1 MPLLLFAILLLVI
14 IAAAVAFWLGRRMRV
29 DAGLPINARVVY
41 SDTGA
46 WKKVEKALFSRR
58 YLLTGKPDY
67 LVQDESGARI
77 PIEVKPNRVAAEPR
91 VSDTMQLAAY
101 GLLVEETFGTR
112 PSYGLLK
119 YRDTVFQIE
128 FTDELRGQLFDLLK
142 EMRRDLSAEDVARSH
157 MDARRCRGCG
167 YRAECG
173 QELKE
178 MTNEQ

>member
-1 MPLLLFAILLLVI
+1 METILLGFILFAA
-14 IAAAVAFWLGRRMRV
+14 IAALLAWWFGRRMRV
-29 DAGLPINARVVY
+29 ESGVPIQARVVY

-46 WKKVEKALFSRR
+46 WKKIEKPLFSRR

-67 LVQDESGARI
+67 LVDMDGMRI
-77 PIEVKPNRVAAEPR
+77 PIEVKPSRVAPEPR

-119 YRDTVFQIE
+119 YRNAIFRVE
-128 FTDELRGQLFDLLK
+128 FTDALRGELIEILNV
-142 EMRRDLSAEDVARSH
+142 MRSELTAQEVARSH
-157 MDARRCRGCG
+157 TEAWRCRGCG

-173 QELKE
+173 QALEE
-178 MTNEQ
+178 MDNEQ